1 MVPNSLDHPLNHF
14 LRTKFY
20 KKFNGKVLLNGYFF
34 LCLFTHTKLIF
45 RNNIDERMAHRNKTS
60 DKASSEAL
68 NEALNEAIN
77 ADEKIIVKH
86 ITGVPSINQEE
97 ISKKSGFS
105 RSMVQRIMKKL
116 SDSHVIY
123 REGAKKDGFW
133 RVGVQ

>member
-1 MVPNSLDHPLNHF
+1 MKQKI
-14 LRTKFY
+14 R
-20 KKFNGKVLLNGYFF
+20 FF
-34 LCLFTHTKLIF
+34 ILGIL

-68 NEALNEAIN
+68 NEALN
-77 ADEKIIVKH
+77 ADEKIIVKL
-86 ITGVPSINQEE
+86 IMGDPSINQEE

-105 RSMVQRIMKKL
+105 RSKVQRIMKKL